1 MLGALLGFFGV
12 LVGAILTYLF
22 STSSEWRNRRLE
34 TMVAV
39 VTASTRVIGSHERLY
54 GLFQGG
60 DSPPLTDDRAVRALE
75 ELGEAHNEWRIA
87 RARAAILISDDESL
101 TEAMAL
107 FAGNREAA
115 TECYLDY
122 PRLGVNYHFGDH
134 ADREREAWVQMRD
147 ARRTIVTCCQIRSRK
162 DAQLAR
168 AVASAFFKSYPARLI
183 HDSVWCERA

>member
-1 MLGALLGFFGV
+1 
-12 LVGAILTYLF
+12 
-22 STSSEWRNRRLE
+22 
-34 TMVAV
+34 MVSV
-39 VTASTRVIGSHERLY
+39 VTASTRVIGAHERLY

-101 TEAMAL
+101 TEAIAL

-122 PRLGVNYHFGDH
+122 PRLGVNYHFSDY

-147 ARRTIVTCCQIRSRK
+147 ARRHIVTCCQIRSRK
-162 DAQLAR
+162 DARLHERLRLPFPRAR
-168 AVASAFFKSYPARLI
+168 PEPE
-183 HDSVWCERA
+183 HDPLSRHA